1 MIEDTFG
8 RIDYDESGHGPT
20 VVLVPG
26 SCSTGAAWRPVI
38 AAWDGAFRTVTTSL
52 SGYGGTAERRSAWDC
67 SVDHE
72 ADIVDAVVRK
82 AGGPVHLVGH
92 SFGAVASLALALR
105 GHTALASLTL
115 MEPPAP
121 ELLRAVGE
129 QEHYQAFRRMTDAYV
144 ADFAGG
150 NRAAIASMID
160 FYGGA
165 GTYDSWP
172 AKVRSYA
179 EQTTPVNILDWA
191 SAYGFALNPATL
203 AAIDLPTL
211 VICGG
216 KSHRAMQRLCAAL
229 AWSLKGT
236 FETLRPA
243 AHFMIATHAGDV
255 ARRITEHVRWAEVS
269 DRRGICYPEPA
280 RDVPGKITG
289 GSSWLSNGSPP

>member
-1 MIEDTFG
+1 MIEDARG
-8 RIDYDESGHGPT
+8 LIDYDESGDGAT

-38 AAWDGAFRTVTTSL
+38 AAWQAASAPSPPAFGLWR
-52 SGYGGTAERRSAWDC
+52 YGGAAQRRAIPRSTTRPT
-67 SVDHE
+67 SSRP
-72 ADIVDAVVRK
+72 VVRK

-105 GHTALASLTL
+105 DCTDIASLTL
-115 MEPPAP
+115 IEAPAA
-121 ELLRAVGE
+121 ELLRTLGE

-165 GTYDSWP
+165 GTYASWP

-179 EQTTPVNILDWA
+179 EHTTPVNILDWA
-191 SAYGFALNPATL
+191 SGYAFPLNPAVL

-211 VICGG
+211 VLCGG
-216 KSHRAMQRLCAAL
+216 QSHPAMQCVNAAL
-229 AWSLKGT
+229 AWSLQGT
-236 FETLRPA
+236 FEIVDAA
-243 AHFMIATHAGDV
+243 AHFMISTHANEV
-255 ARRITEHVRWAEVS
+255 AGRIADNIRRAAVRNWRCWP
-269 DRRGICYPEPA
+269 DIRRGEAQGLMSRP
-280 RDVPGKITG
+280 
-289 GSSWLSNGSPP
+289 

>member
-1 MIEDTFG
+1 MIEDARG
-8 RIDYDESGHGPT
+8 RIDYDESGDGAT

-38 AAWDGAFRTVTTSL
+38 AAWKGGFRTVTTSL
-52 SGYGGTAERRSAWDC
+52 SGYGGTAERRSARDP
-67 SVDHE
+67 SLDHE
-72 ADIVDAVVRK
+72 ADIVEAVVRK

-105 GHTALASLTL
+105 DCADIASLTL
-115 MEPPAP
+115 IEAPAA
-121 ELLRAVGE
+121 ELLRTLGE

-165 GTYDSWP
+165 GTYASWP

-191 SAYGFALNPATL
+191 SGYGFPLNPAAL

-211 VICGG
+211 VLCGG
-216 KSHRAMQRLCAAL
+216 QSHPAMQCVNAAL
-229 AWSLKGT
+229 AWSLQGT
-236 FETLRPA
+236 FETVDSA
-243 AHFMIATHAGDV
+243 AHFMISTHASEV
-255 ARRITEHVRWAEVS
+255 AGRIADNIRRAAVRNWRCWP
-269 DRRGICYPEPA
+269 DIRRGEAQGLMTRP
-280 RDVPGKITG
+280 
-289 GSSWLSNGSPP
+289 

>member
-1 MIEDTFG
+1 MIEDTRG

-26 SCSTGAAWRPVI
+26 SCSTGAAWRPVV
-38 AAWDGAFRTVTTSL
+38 AAFNGAFRTVTTSL
-52 SGYGGTAERRSAWDC
+52 SGYGGTEERRTTRDP
-67 SVDHE
+67 SVEHE
-72 ADIVDAVVRK
+72 ADIVEAVVRR

-92 SFGAVASLALALR
+92 SFGATASLALALR
-105 GHTALASLTL
+105 DQARLASLTL

-121 ELLRAVGE
+121 ELLHAVGE

-165 GTYDSWP
+165 GTWDSWP
-172 AKVRSYA
+172 AKVRGYA

-191 SAYGFALNPATL
+191 SAYGFALNPAIL
-203 AAIDLPTL
+203 ATIDLPTL

-229 AWSLKGT
+229 AWSLHGE
-236 FETLRPA
+236 FETLKPA

-255 ARRITEHVRWAEVS
+255 ARRIADHIGRAEVRS
-269 DRRGICYPEPA
+269 RAFCYAEPA
-280 RDVPGKITG
+280 KIEG
-289 GSSWLSNGSPP
+289 GSSWLSNGSRP